1 MCGIAGFISL
11 NDQTL
16 ANGEKVLKCMGELLA
31 HRGPDG
37 EGTWMDDIGKV
48 GLAHQLTLFDHR
60 SEFCGGSAHEGQGRY
75 DHYFERR
82 DLQLP

>member
-37 EGTWMDDIGKV
+37 EGTWMDAV
-48 GLAHQLTLFDHR
+48 SYTHLTLPTI
-60 SEFCGGSAHEGQGRY
+60 A
-75 DHYFERR
+75 
-82 DLQLP
+82 

>member
-37 EGTWMDDIGKV
+37 EGTWMDDVGKV
-48 GLAHQLTLFDHR
+48 GLAHRRLSIIDL
-60 SEFCGGSAHEGQGRY
+60 SSAG
-75 DHYFERR
+75 
-82 DLQLP
+82 LSP

>member
-11 NDQTL
+11 DQTL

-37 EGTWMDDIGKV
+37 EGTWMDDS
-48 GLAHQLTLFDHR
+48 LAR
-60 SEFCGGSAHEGQGRY
+60 SGWLIADFRSSI
-75 DHYFERR
+75 
-82 DLQLP
+82 